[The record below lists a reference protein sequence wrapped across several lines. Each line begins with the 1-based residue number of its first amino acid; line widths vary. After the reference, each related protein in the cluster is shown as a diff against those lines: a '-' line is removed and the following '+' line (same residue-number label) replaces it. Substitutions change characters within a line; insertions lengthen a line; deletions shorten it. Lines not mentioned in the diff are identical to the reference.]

1 MATNVQKTPL
11 QTSLGR
17 LTEGASQNA
26 VQRLG
31 KTYPCSVIKVTGSIV
46 TVKFEIIDPNIT
58 LPPATMPV
66 FGPEYI
72 RYPLQVGCKGMA
84 IAADAFIGQMS
95 GLGTGIAT
103 LAPQPNLSAL
113 MFMPLGNTGFAEV
126 DANTLVLYGHTAAKL
141 QDSVGANATISL
153 TNNAITLAC
162 GGHSIVINSSGVIID
177 GKVFLTHQHT
187 GVQSGTGDTGGV
199 L

>member
-11 QTSLGR
+11 QTSLNR
-17 LTEGASQNA
+17 LSAGASQNA

-31 KTYPCSVIKVTGSIV
+31 KSYPCSVTKVAGSIV

-84 IAADAFIGQMS
+84 IAADAFIGAMS
-95 GLGTGIAT
+95 GLGSGIAT

-113 MFMPLGNTGFAEV
+113 MFMPMGNTGFPET
-126 DANTLVLYGHTAAKL
+126 DPDTLVLYGHTGSLLA
-141 QDSVGANATISL
+141 DSVNEHATIAL
-153 TNNAITLAC
+153 TSNSITLAC
-162 GGHSIVINSSGVIID
+162 GGHSIVINNTGVIID

-187 GVQSGTGDTGGV
+187 GVQGGSGDSGPV